1 MSYLLLG
8 AGLLLLGYLVF
19 NWATTAH
26 PRRILESGKWV
37 FAGLGLAIL
46 LLLLVTGR
54 FSLIWAAL
62 IGVLPWVNRLLML
75 RNVFAGLKGMGAGF
89 KGGGRKGGGRS
100 SVSTRFFEMTL
111 DHDSGEMDGDV
122 REGRFVGR
130 RLSDLDEGERL
141 DLAREVAAAD
151 AQSMR
156 VLETYL
162 DRTHGPDWRRQFG
175 GDDGDRAGRYQGGFG
190 GGGFGGGEGPGRGPS
205 DGSDAGG
212 SGEGVPGA
220 MSRAEALG
228 ILGLSDGASESDI
241 RAAHRRLM
249 KLVHPDVGGS
259 DALARRVN
267 EAKRVL
273 LGK

>member
-8 AGLLLLGYLVF
+8 VGLLLLGYLIF
-19 NWATTAH
+19 NWATTAN

-62 IGVLPWVNRLLML
+62 IGLLPWVNRLLML
-75 RNVFAGLKGMGAGF
+75 RNVFNGLRGMGGGF
-89 KGGGRKGGGRS
+89 GGGGRKGGGRS
-100 SVSTRFFEMTL
+100 SVSTRFLAMTL
-111 DHDSGEMDGDV
+111 DHDSGEMDGEI

-190 GGGFGGGEGPGRGPS
+190 GGEGTGYGASGGASAG
-205 DGSDAGG
+205 GG
-212 SGEGVPGA
+212 SGGA
-220 MSRAEALG
+220 MDRAEALG
-228 ILGLSDGASESDI
+228 ILGLLDGASESDI